1 MTERLGMGKGHLTS
15 LVRLSLL
22 APDIVRALLK
32 GRQPIELTPTRLLRL
47 SKDLPHDWIERDK
60 SRHLPLSRTLGVKG
74 DAYFLAIA
82 PLIKP
87 LPSDNYFGGTE
98 VRLGCWTIQTA
109 CTCIMHVAAPRPRE
123 GLLSEVRHA
132 VEGPRSGH
140 PTAKCRLPH
149 PWRGGARLRGLKAW
163 S

>member
-22 APDIVRALLK
+22 APDIVRAFLK
-32 GRQPIELTPTRLLRL
+32 GRQAIELTPTRLLRL

-82 PLIKP
+82 PSCRRLT
-87 LPSDNYFGGTE
+87 LASDSSRRKALRR
-98 VRLGCWTIQTA
+98 RL
-109 CTCIMHVAAPRPRE
+109 
-123 GLLSEVRHA
+123 
-132 VEGPRSGH
+132 
-140 PTAKCRLPH
+140 
-149 PWRGGARLRGLKAW
+149 
-163 S
+163 